1 MSSLAFYKDKDR
13 TEQIFCQFPVGFIYL
28 SMIEIN
34 PSELLGGTWEK
45 ISGVF
50 LLACSDKYP
59 VKSTGGEETHKLTI
73 DEIPSHKHRMGNAL
87 RSWAS
92 SGGYSW
98 PQVGENNAIEVSSTE
113 NTGGDKP
120 HNNMPP
126 YLAVYMYQRTA

>member
-73 DEIPSHKHRMGNAL
+73 DEIPSHTH
-87 RSWAS
+87 SQTTTVS
-92 SGGYSW
+92 SGSTGFVMNGNW
-98 PQVGENNAIEVSSTE
+98 SSNSSVNTGS
-113 NTGGDKP
+113 TGGDKS